1 VADDL
6 LKNDGKKF
14 IEMMEQ
20 LAERRMARE
29 EEANSANGTVQRE
42 ANLHHHVHN
51 HAQPSDYDDEEY
63 DDEDDEDEEYDDEE
77 EEDEEPVRISVRMPS
92 RPAH

>member
-29 EEANSANGTVQRE
+29 EEANSSNGGPQRD
-42 ANLHHHVHN
+42 ANLHHQHVHG
-51 HAQPSDYDDEEY
+51 HTQPELDDEEDY
-63 DDEDDEDEEYDDEE
+63 DEDEEEGEYDDEE
-77 EEDEEPVRISVRMPS
+77 EEDEEPVRSFRGPLF
-92 RPAH
+92 ALC